1 MRVSY
6 SYPIRADTSTSLSF
20 PIHTSPHEISLKTQ
34 PTSPHYYNPKRR
46 ERERVDPCTIMGRLL
61 LPLPLMSC
69 FSFFIVLSSLF
80 IFSEAAEGDGQLAP
94 ALFMFGDSLVDVGN
108 NNHLKLSLAK
118 ADFPHNGVDFPG
130 KKPTGRFSNGK
141 NAADFLGNITKH
153 QTLILKILNS
163 TLSFFLIFFGFRFTL
178 EYWINP
184 TTYLLVL
191 SFHRSVFVCNSYWI
205 LRVSFTLMNGD
216 HPTAH
221 LIDWALIATLVVLNF

>member
-1 MRVSY
+1 
-6 SYPIRADTSTSLSF
+6 
-20 PIHTSPHEISLKTQ
+20 
-34 PTSPHYYNPKRR
+34 
-46 ERERVDPCTIMGRLL
+46 MGRLL
-61 LPLPLMSC
+61 LPLPLPLMSC
-69 FSFFIVLSSLF
+69 LSFFIVLSSLF

-163 TLSFFLIFFGFRFTL
+163 TQLSLFFFIFFFRFRFTL
-178 EYWINP
+178 ESWINP
-184 TTYLLVL
+184 KTFLLVL
-191 SFHRSVFVCNSYWI
+191 SFHRSVFVYNSYWI

-221 LIDWALIATLVVLNF
+221 LIDWALIATLLF